1 MGKTASEP
9 MYQQIAEDIKK
20 KIQTGEY
27 KENEQIPTETEL
39 EKIYGVSRIT
49 VRKAMEILVGE
60 EILIR
65 KRRMGTFVALQIAK
79 LFCAALSFTP
89 CS

>member
-65 KRRMGTFVALQIAK
+65 KRRMGTFVA
-79 LFCAALSFTP
+79 P
-89 CS
+89 

>member
-9 MYQQIAEDIKK
+9 MYQQIAEDVKK

-39 EKIYGVSRIT
+39 EKIYGVSQDYCKKSDGDT
-49 VRKAMEILVGE
+49 GGG
-60 EILIR
+60 
-65 KRRMGTFVALQIAK
+65 KRF
-79 LFCAALSFTP
+79 
-89 CS
+89 